1 MKNLFLSISFLLTV
15 GVTAQNKKAT
25 VQKPLAMSEVQAG
38 VVSNEAASKRNMAA
52 LTSFVSISP
61 EIQVQLAEL
70 FTTKYRMLS
79 EVSNSDERKKY
90 IADIIAAKLEASLDG
105 NLLSKIKS
113 NAVLYQSLLQ

>member
-25 VQKPLAMSEVQAG
+25 VQKPLAMAEVQAG

>member
-113 NAVLYQSLLQ
+113 NAALYQSLLQ

>member
-25 VQKPLAMSEVQAG
+25 VQKPLAMAEVQAG

-113 NAVLYQSLLQ
+113 NAALYQSLLQ